1 MQVAPSTS
9 AQTTQHLTE
18 NIYERLFSDTGQHFD
33 LYEGTVSSPGGAKV
47 VYLSTDIIAG
57 IYQAIKYEAGDAWTV
72 ILKSCGK
79 RWGKRVAGSLEKEMR
94 SVLNRKF
101 DALSVSDYV
110 HLLEQYFAYH
120 GWGKITFNLD
130 GVENYGIVQADL
142 KDGIFRYA
150 LPQATGSVDYL
161 IAGMLIGIFEQIS
174 QTQLDVL
181 QVDSTAG
188 DGTVT
193 THMLLTVPERVEW
206 GQAQVDAGVDFQTLL
221 HEMRQ
226 S

>member
-1 MQVAPSTS
+1 MQLAESS
-9 AQTTQHLTE
+9 IAQTTQHLAD
-18 NIYERLFSDTGQHFD
+18 NIYERLFSDVGQHFD
-33 LYEGTVSSPGGAKV
+33 LYEGTVNSPGGAKV

-57 IYQAIKYEAGDAWTV
+57 IYQAIKYEAGDAWMV

-79 RWGKRVAGSLEKEMR
+79 RWGKRVAGALEKEMR

-101 DALSVSDYV
+101 DALTVTEYV
-110 HLLEQYFAYH
+110 ELLEQYFAYH
-120 GWGKITFNLD
+120 GWGKIRFNLD
-130 GVENYGIVQADL
+130 GVESYGIVQADL

-161 IAGMLIGIFEQIS
+161 IAGMLVGIFEQIS
-174 QTQLDVL
+174 QTPLDVL
-181 QVDSTAG
+181 QVDSKAS
-188 DGTVT
+188 DGSVV
-193 THMLLTVPERVEW
+193 THMLLTVPDRVEW